1 MSTPSTGA
9 SGSSPAR
16 PSAGGDPAEASAPR
30 SKVGEYIFA
39 GLALALGIFVFVG
52 AFSIR
57 VPGAGT
63 QVGPRVFP
71 FMVGTILVISAAMV
85 LIDVARGRLGEA
97 EEGEDVDTH
106 AKTDWITLAKIV
118 AFVVAFIA
126 LLELIGWPLAAAV
139 LFGGVAWSLGA
150 KRWWVALLI
159 GLALGVI
166 IFIVFGGLLGL
177 SLPPGPLFT
186 WLDPLLQTLRG

>member
-9 SGSSPAR
+9 AGTNPAR
-16 PSAGGDPAEASAPR
+16 PSAGGEPAVASAPR
-30 SKVGEYIFA
+30 SRLGEYIFA

-52 AFSIR
+52 AFAIR
-57 VPGAGT
+57 LPTSGT

-85 LIDVARGRLGEA
+85 IVDIARGKLGDL

-118 AFVVAFIA
+118 AFVAAFIA
-126 LLELIGWPLAAAV
+126 LLEIIGWPFAAAI

-150 KRWWVALLI
+150 KRWWVALLV
-159 GLALGVI
+159 GLALGFVVY
-166 IFIVFGGLLGL
+166 IVFGGLLGL
-177 SLPPGPLFT
+177 SLPPGPLLT